1 MKTTSPLALLLGA
14 ALAVAIALGVGA
26 PDAAAGPTDGGGAKK
41 PSITDTLSCSACHT
55 TAGWKMRGGGA
66 AGEGGFDHATT
77 GFPLTGQHMDV
88 ACVTCH
94 SPGRVV
100 KRECVSCHA
109 DNHGGR
115 LSSSCDQCH
124 SAVGWRITRP
134 IDIHRFTRM
143 PLTGMHVLADCTQ
156 CHTRAAEHQWSGTPS
171 DCFSCHEREYR
182 RPDTRPVH
190 QGSASTAP
198 FPRDCSQCHRS
209 TSWVPAIFA
218 APAPIGAAAAALQ
231 GAAPPPG
238 HDLKFPITYGVHRL
252 ATCNDCHASLSV
264 PRNVRCV
271 GCHAHDPART
281 AQQHKRPV
289 PTIGAACVSCHLGGA
304 RR

>member
-1 MKTTSPLALLLGA
+1 MKFVDVMLAAGV
-14 ALAVAIALGVGA
+14 ALAVSLAVFAK
-26 PDAAAGPTDGGGAKK
+26 PAAAGPTAGGASAK
-41 PSITDTLSCSACHT
+41 PSVTDSLSCSACHT
-55 TAGWKMRGGGA
+55 TAGWKMKGA
-66 AGEGGFDHATT
+66 TGAEGGFDHAAT
-77 GFPLTGQHMDV
+77 GFPLTGQHTDV

-94 SPGRVV
+94 APGRVV
-100 KRECVSCHA
+100 KRDCVSCHQ

-115 LSSSCDQCH
+115 LARACDQCH
-124 SAVGWRITRP
+124 SAVGWRATKP
-134 IDIHRFTRM
+134 IDIHRFTRL

-171 DCFSCHEREYR
+171 DCFSCHERDYR
-182 RPDTRPVH
+182 RPGTRPVH
-190 QGSASTAP
+190 QGSATTAP

-218 APAPIGAAAAALQ
+218 APATGAAPAALK
-231 GAAPPPG
+231 GEAPPPG
-238 HDLKFPITYGVHRL
+238 HDLKFPITFGVHRL
-252 ATCNDCHASLSV
+252 ASCSDCHASLAV
-264 PRNVRCV
+264 PRNVRCI

-281 AQQHKRPV
+281 ASQHKSPV